1 LSGRPTIIGGK
12 QPIIEER
19 PPPPKERTTAHKWL
33 GDREQQSRLDREPS
47 CMPLYISKT
56 AEEKMRNHA
65 TSNISKKLEVMGLM
79 LGQVFVHE
87 GIEYTVVRDVAT
99 TDLDASSTRVRF
111 RRDGFEKLFASM
123 DDIGFDHIVTGW
135 YHSHPGHG
143 IFMSPTDV
151 DTQKSMFNS
160 SFHRAVVIDPI
171 NKAIGAYRLKRIDVE
186 SVPFV
191 IYWEEYQNP
200 YFGTSVRRRTL
211 SD

>member
-1 LSGRPTIIGGK
+1 MSHLTILGGK
-12 QPIIEER
+12 QPVIEQR

-33 GDREQQSRLDREPS
+33 SEAELRKSHIS
-47 CMPLYISKT
+47 ANACKPLYISKI

-65 TSNISKKLEVMGLM
+65 MSKVHERLEVMGLM
-79 LGQVFVHE
+79 LGQVFVD
-87 GIEYTVVRDVAT
+87 GGVEYTVVRDVAT

-143 IFMSPTDV
+143 VFMSPTDV
-151 DTQKSMFNS
+151 DTQRGMFS
-160 SFHRAVVIDPI
+160 SSYHRAVVIDPI
-171 NKAIGAYRLKRIDVE
+171 NKEIGAYRLGRVDVE
-186 SVPFV
+186 PVPFA

-200 YFGTSVRRRTL
+200 YFGTSVRRRAL

>member
-1 LSGRPTIIGGK
+1 MGNESAIK
-12 QPIIEER
+12 
-19 PPPPKERTTAHKWL
+19 
-33 GDREQQSRLDREPS
+33 
-47 CMPLYISKT
+47 PLYISKI

-65 TSNISKKLEVMGLM
+65 TSKVHERLEVMGLM
-79 LGQVFVHE
+79 LGQVFNHDGV
-87 GIEYTVVRDVAT
+87 EYTVVRDVAT

-151 DTQKSMFNS
+151 DTQKGMFSS

-171 NKAIGAYRLKRIDVE
+171 NKEIGAYRLGRIDVE
-186 SVPFV
+186 PVPFA

>member
-1 LSGRPTIIGGK
+1 LKALTIIGGK
-12 QPIIEER
+12 KPIIEDR
-19 PPPPKERTTAHKWL
+19 PPPPNDHTTAHKWL
-33 GDREQQSRLDREPS
+33 LGQDPKKPPAHESDVK
-47 CMPLYISKT
+47 PLYISKI

-65 TSNISKKLEVMGLM
+65 TSKLNERLEVMGLM
-79 LGQVFVHE
+79 LGQAFNHE
-87 GIEYTVVRDVAT
+87 GVEYTVVRDVAT

-151 DTQKSMFNS
+151 DTQKSMFSS
-160 SFHRAVVIDPI
+160 SFHRAVVIDPV
-171 NKAIGAYRLKRIDVE
+171 NKEIGAYRMGKVDVE
-186 SVPFV
+186 PVPFV

-200 YFGTSVRRRTL
+200 YYGTSVRKRTL
-211 SD
+211 ID

>member
-1 LSGRPTIIGGK
+1 
-12 QPIIEER
+12 
-19 PPPPKERTTAHKWL
+19 
-33 GDREQQSRLDREPS
+33 
-47 CMPLYISKT
+47 
-56 AEEKMRNHA
+56 MRNHA
-65 TSNISKKLEVMGLM
+65 TSNVSKKLEVMGLM
-79 LGQVFVHE
+79 LGQVFMHE
-87 GIEYTVVRDVAT
+87 GVEYTVVRDVAT

-143 IFMSPTDV
+143 IFISPTDV
-151 DTQKSMFNS
+151 DTQKSMFSS

-186 SVPFV
+186 PVLFV

>member
-1 LSGRPTIIGGK
+1 M
-12 QPIIEER
+12 E
-19 PPPPKERTTAHKWL
+19 
-33 GDREQQSRLDREPS
+33 REPS
-47 CMPLYISKT
+47 CKPLYISKT

-65 TSNISKKLEVMGLM
+65 TSSVAKKMEVMGLM
-79 LGQVFVHE
+79 LGQVFVHD

-143 IFMSPTDV
+143 VFMSPRDV
-151 DTQKSMFNS
+151 DTQKSMFSS
-160 SFHRAVVIDPI
+160 SFHRAEVIDPI